1 MAKATTKKKENI
13 TIMLF
18 DSSGQKKEINLDKE
32 LLEDRVKPQM
42 VAQVVRVLLSREHSP
57 IASTKTRGEVRGGG
71 AKPWKQKGTGR
82 ARAGSIRDPHWV
94 GGGVVHGPRGVK
106 RKLHIPKSWSKKAL
120 RDVLRRI
127 ILEGNLAIFDKPPN
141 LTKTKQFSEFLKKT
155 DLKGRLLIVT
165 AVNDHDLQKTARNI
179 SGVKITKVSNL
190 DLLTVL
196 RSEKILVEKSAFEKI
211 KKGFE
216 E

>member
-1 MAKATTKKKENI
+1 MAKATTKKKEK
-13 TIMLF
+13 TTLTFF
-18 DSSGQKKEINLDKE
+18 DSSGQKKEISLDKE

-57 IASTKTRGEVRGGG
+57 TASTKTRGEVRGGG

-82 ARAGSIRDPHWV
+82 ARAGSIRAPHWV

-106 RKLHIPKSWSKKAL
+106 RKLLIPKGWSKKAL
-120 RDVLRRI
+120 RDVLRRT
-127 ILEGNLAIFDKPPN
+127 ILEGNLAIFEKPPH
-141 LTKTKQFSEFLKKT
+141 LTKTKQLSEFLKKT
-155 DLKGRLLIVT
+155 DLRGRLLIITSVK
-165 AVNDHDLQKTARNI
+165 DPDLQKTARNI
-179 SGVKITKVSNL
+179 SGVEIAEVSNL

-196 RSEKILVEKSAFEKI
+196 RSEKILVEQSAFEKI
-211 KKGFE
+211 KKWFE